1 MCTYVFVVV
10 VVVVVVF
17 SIVNTHTQEIRY
29 H

>member
-10 VVVVVVF
+10 VVFVVVL